1 MSAELVLTPNDL
13 DAVTAV
19 IQSAN
24 LADSTK
30 VKYCRVVKSYLLE
43 HGGRLT
49 DAGQLAAFAAGL
61 SHSRKAQLKAAV
73 KLWSEVMVD
82 RLKARATPAN
92 VDEVQAAIYRFQAL
106 QTAVKVKARNGI
118 KAHTWLSQA
127 EVKKLLALPDETTTI
142 GQRDRLALGLL
153 VAAGLRREEAVSL
166 VFGDIKLQPI
176 RGKLRTVLEIQGKGD
191 KARLVPIRDTL
202 AAALDDWHAAA
213 GPGRFGSILRSVDQ
227 IGVIGNDLTGVGLF
241 NIVRGYGQ
249 EMNKPS
255 LAPHDLRRTYAQ
267 IGYESGVSIT
277 QISKLLGH
285 SSIATTQRYL
295 NLSLDLETTVSDFVP
310 F

>member
-1 MSAELVLTPNDL
+1 MSAELVPFSNDL
-13 DAVTAV
+13 EAVTAV
-19 IQSAN
+19 IQAAN

-30 VKYCRVVKSYLLE
+30 VKYCRVVASYLLGY
-43 HGGRLT
+43 GGRLT
-49 DAGQLAAFAAGL
+49 DSAELAAFAADL
-61 SHSRKAQLKAAV
+61 SQSRKAQLKAAV
-73 KLWSEVMVD
+73 KLWSEAMID
-82 RLKARATPAN
+82 RIKAQAVPAN
-92 VDEVQAAIYRFQAL
+92 IDEVQAAIYRFQAL
-106 QTAVKVKARNGI
+106 QTAVKVKAANGT

-127 EVKKLLALPDETTTI
+127 EVKKLLSLPEETTII

-153 VAAGLRREEAVSL
+153 VAAGLRREEAVKL
-166 VFGDIKLQPI
+166 VFGDVKLQPI
-176 RGKLRTVLEIQGKGD
+176 RGKIRTVLEIQGKGD
-191 KARLVPIRDTL
+191 KARLVPIRDSL
-202 AAALDDWHAAA
+202 AAAIEEWNRTV
-213 GPGRFGSILRSVDQ
+213 GPGRFGNVLRSVDQ
-227 IGVIGNDLTGVGLF
+227 TGVIGDDLTGVGLF
-241 NIVRGYGQ
+241 NIVRGYGR

-267 IGYESGVSIT
+267 IGYESGVPIT